1 MITHEDIIA
10 MDDTRVDTYLSTER
24 VAQLRSMTPMDMRQ
38 DGGNIKRREDGKV
51 MKNPNTPKVKLWD
64 LVK

>member
-10 MDDTRVDTYLSTER
+10 MDDTRVDISLSTER